1 MKVHP
6 SESRAD
12 TRRHALRGCAAG
24 FFRHGSG
31 VQWDAKKTA
40 PGDKNHQGPGHAIG
54 APEPGYPL
62 SGCVPAEPDSV
73 SPDNSSVSLLTN
85 HTQVSFRSTAF

>member
-12 TRRHALRGCAAG
+12 TRRYALSGCAAG

-31 VQWDAKKTA
+31 VQWDSRKTA
-40 PGDKNHQGPGHAIG
+40 PGDKNHQGPGHAAWRTG
-54 APEPGYPL
+54 AWI
-62 SGCVPAEPDSV
+62 
-73 SPDNSSVSLLTN
+73 SLVRL
-85 HTQVSFRSTAF
+85 RPRRA